1 MSTEKAKPTR
11 TDDQADEKRE
21 RDPSDRP
28 EVEPAFS
35 VRQIL
40 GGFALLAALIVL
52 LNRRRN
58 RARAGDE

>member
-1 MSTEKAKPTR
+1 MATTSRA
-11 TDDQADEKRE
+11 DDPHEADIE
-21 RDPSDRP
+21 RDAADRP

-35 VRQIL
+35 LRQIL

-58 RARAGDE
+58 RSHAGDE